1 MNIYVKAYNNICK
14 KKGIIGKVS
23 EIVYEILLKFKD
35 PIISYNINGYE
46 CKMNFSHK
54 GAYFME
60 KNPLYDRQLSVICE
74 LLKSTVKRSLNIID
88 VGANIGDTVLNIG
101 DKRNKYLCI
110 EGVYEYILLLKQNL
124 KDFDYELVEKFLDEK
139 ESDDKKLVTYNGTA
153 RIVQDIE
160 NKLSQKTVTL
170 DSVCEKKKMQ
180 PDIIKIDTDG
190 FDFRVLRGA
199 KETIRKYKPVLF
211 FEWTL
216 PELVENKENPI
227 SIFETMYEEG
237 YKEAILMDNLGNPL
251 CIVETNKEN
260 ILLGLIEYTKTKKIG
275 YYDVCLIHCDGIL
288 KVEEV
293 WDKLLR

>member
-1 MNIYVKAYNNICK
+1 MNIYVKVYKNICE
-14 KKGIIGKVS
+14 KKGVMGKAL
-23 EIVYEILLKFKD
+23 EILYEILLKFKD

-60 KNPLYDRQLSVICE
+60 KNPLYDRQLSTICE
-74 LLKSTVKRSLNIID
+74 LLKNRIKRSLNIID

-110 EGVYEYILLLKQNL
+110 EGVYEYISLLKQNL
-124 KDFDYELVEKFLDEK
+124 KDFDFELVEKFLDEK
-139 ESDDKKLVTYNGTA
+139 ESDDKKIVTYNGTA

-170 DSVCEKKKMQ
+170 DSVCEEKKMQ

-199 KETIRKYKPVLF
+199 KGTIRKYKPVLF

-251 CIVETNKEN
+251 CIVETSKANT
-260 ILLGLIEYTKTKKIG
+260 LLGLIDYTKTQKIG
-275 YYDVCLIHCDGIL
+275 YYDVCLIHCDSVL

-293 WDKLLR
+293 WDNLLR